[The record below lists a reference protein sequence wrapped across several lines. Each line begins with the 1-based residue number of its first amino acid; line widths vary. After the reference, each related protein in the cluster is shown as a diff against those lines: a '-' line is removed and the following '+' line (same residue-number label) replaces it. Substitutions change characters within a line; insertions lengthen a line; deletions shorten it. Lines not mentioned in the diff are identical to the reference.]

1 MNLLQVPK
9 ELSYAELLTEKTVSI
24 DFPKERSFYHFLF
37 NRVNVEKRF
46 NLDKLKNLAMIIC
59 SKCNREIPNESFF
72 CPLCGHAVFKE
83 SVVYSKSTAEF
94 DPGNP
99 ARKPWKDQPLVPVRS
114 YVIRN
119 NSQQPWYPTM
129 RQKERPKKNIHRR
142 AKERPADIH
151 PSPSEDSLS
160 ISSSTTSLTLGD
172 LSVHDS
178 IQLPTAT
185 EGM

>member
-1 MNLLQVPK
+1 MIAINLLQVPN
-9 ELSYAELLTEKTVSI
+9 ELNYAELLTEKTVTI
-24 DFPKERSFYHFLF
+24 DFAKERSYYHSLF
-37 NRVNVEKRF
+37 NRVNVQNVSNF
-46 NLDKLKNLAMIIC
+46 KNSSMIIC

-99 ARKPWKDQPLVPVRS
+99 ARKPWKDQPLVPIRS

-142 AKERPADIH
+142 SKEIPADIH
-151 PSPSEDSLS
+151 PSPSEDSFS
-160 ISSSTTSLTLGD
+160 ITSSTTSLTLGD
-172 LSVHDS
+172 LSVHDL
-178 IQLPTAT
+178 IQHSNVT